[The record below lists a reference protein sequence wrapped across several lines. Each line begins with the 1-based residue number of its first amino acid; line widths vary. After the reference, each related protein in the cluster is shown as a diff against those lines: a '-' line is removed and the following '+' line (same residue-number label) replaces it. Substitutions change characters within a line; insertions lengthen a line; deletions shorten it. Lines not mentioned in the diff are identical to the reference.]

1 MQLRISCERLS
12 LGLTAGWG
20 GGLTLQ
26 SACTNLA
33 RIASSGAGI
42 NMVAIMDSVDTEVL
56 KSAVAWL
63 EAGHT
68 ATLATVV
75 RTWGS
80 APRPV
85 GAMLVI
91 RDDGHVVGSV
101 SGGCVEDDLI
111 ERVKAHQMEGGAP
124 EVVTYGVTAEQAA
137 RFGLPCGGTLQLVLE
152 PVKAESQLKEL
163 LDIIGRHELVART
176 LVMKSGEVKLE
187 SGRWSDLLEFDG
199 NILKS
204 IHGPRWRLLIIGA
217 GQTSRFLAQ
226 FAQALDYQV
235 TVCDPRE
242 EYADEWNVP
251 GVILVR
257 SYPDDAVLE
266 LNPDPHLAVV
276 AVTHDPKLDDA
287 ALTEALKSPA
297 FYVGALGSRVNNEKR
312 RKRLADFDLSAAEI
326 ARLHGPVGLKIGS
339 KTPAEIAI
347 AIMAEMT
354 AVRRGIKLE
363 SIGAAAVPAAA
374 PATTDPFACSS

>member
-1 MQLRISCERLS
+1 
-12 LGLTAGWG
+12 
-20 GGLTLQ
+20 
-26 SACTNLA
+26 
-33 RIASSGAGI
+33 
-42 NMVAIMDSVDTEVL
+42 MDSVDTEVL
-56 KSAVAWL
+56 KSAIAWL
-63 EAGHT
+63 DAGRK

-85 GAMLVI
+85 GALLAI
-91 RDDGHVVGSV
+91 RDDGHVMGSV

-111 ERVKAHQMEGGAP
+111 DRVKAHQMGGGKP

-152 PVKAESQLKEL
+152 PLSPASKLKEL
-163 LDIIGRHELVART
+163 LGTIERHELVARSLDMQT
-176 LVMKSGEVKLE
+176 GEVRLDP
-187 SGRWSDLLEFDG
+187 GRWSDVLDFDG
-199 NILKS
+199 KVLKS
-204 IHGPRWRLLIIGA
+204 VHGPRWRLLIIGA

-226 FAQALDYQV
+226 MAQALDYQV

-242 EYADEWNVP
+242 EYADEWDLP
-251 GVILVR
+251 GATLVR
-257 SYPDDAVLE
+257 GYPDDVVLQ

-297 FYVGALGSRVNNEKR
+297 FYVGALGSKANNDKR
-312 RKRLADFDLSAAEI
+312 RKRLAELDLAADEI

-339 KTPAEIAI
+339 RTPPEIAVSILAEI
-347 AIMAEMT
+347 T
-354 AVRRGIKLE
+354 AVRRGVNLATLAPA
-363 SIGAAAVPAAA
+363 GPPAAA
-374 PATTDPFACSS
+374 STERDPYACGSS